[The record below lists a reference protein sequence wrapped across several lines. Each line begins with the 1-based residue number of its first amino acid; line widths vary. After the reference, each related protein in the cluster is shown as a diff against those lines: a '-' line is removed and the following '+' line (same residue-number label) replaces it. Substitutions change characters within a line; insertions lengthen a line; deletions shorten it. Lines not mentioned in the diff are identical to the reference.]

1 MSDSEKVDELKKE
14 IFSLH
19 NEMAN
24 LRVQLKDS
32 EDEVIE
38 WIQRHADAMEQK
50 EDEIKEKVE
59 KILRYEQRLVGSL
72 FKRLKNSILL
82 LFGKI

>member
-32 EDEVIE
+32 EDEIIE

-72 FKRLKNSILL
+72 FKRLKNSTLL

>member
-1 MSDSEKVDELKKE
+1 MSDSEEVTELKAE

-19 NEMAN
+19 NSLAN

-32 EDEVIE
+32 EDELIE
-38 WIQRHADAMEQK
+38 WIQRHADLMEQK
-50 EDEIKEKVE
+50 DDQIAEKVKKIGDYE
-59 KILRYEQRLVGSL
+59 KRLFGSF
-72 FKRLKNSILL
+72 FKRTKSAVLL